1 MKCMDI
7 LEKISDYLDKELDP
21 AICKEIENHV
31 KDCEPCIAFV
41 NTMKKTVELFNAEG
55 RREQQTP
62 EQISGKLLKFLK
74 KNVRAEGGQ
83 SH

>member
-7 LEKISDYLDKELDP
+7 LEKISEYLDKELDP

-41 NTMKKTVELFNAEG
+41 NTMKKTVELFNTQG
-55 RREQQTP
+55 RTEQKLP
-62 EQISGKLLKFLK
+62 EQVSGKLLKFLK
-74 KNVRAEGGQ
+74 ANTQPQGGQ
-83 SH
+83 GH